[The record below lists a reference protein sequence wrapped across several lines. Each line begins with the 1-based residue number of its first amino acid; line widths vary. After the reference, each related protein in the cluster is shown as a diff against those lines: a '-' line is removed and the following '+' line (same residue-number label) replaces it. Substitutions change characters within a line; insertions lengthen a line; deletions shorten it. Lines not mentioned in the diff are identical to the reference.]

1 VKVSKS
7 TKVILFILT
16 LFVTAMFL
24 LPIIWMLSS
33 SLKDNNSIFKV
44 PPDLIPKPALWKN
57 YLEAVLYIPFFKYLK
72 NTAVISL
79 LSTLGMVIS
88 TPSVA
93 YAFAKMKWPGRS
105 IAFVIVLSTMMLPFQ
120 VQIIPLYVIFKKIGW
135 IGTILP
141 LVVPNFFSNALYI
154 FLIRQFMVGI
164 PDAVCE
170 SAFIDGAGHF
180 TILTRIVVPFCLP
193 AIFAV
198 GLFTFMG
205 CWTDFFGPLIF
216 LSNENTYTLSLGLQ
230 QFSSVHHTQWN
241 YLMAAC
247 VMFTVPVLTLFFF
260 TQRFFL
266 QGITFSGVKG

>member
-1 VKVSKS
+1 
-7 TKVILFILT
+7 
-16 LFVTAMFL
+16 
-24 LPIIWMLSS
+24 
-33 SLKDNNSIFKV
+33 
-44 PPDLIPKPALWKN
+44 
-57 YLEAVLYIPFFKYLK
+57 
-72 NTAVISL
+72 
-79 LSTLGMVIS
+79 MVIS

-93 YAFAKMKWPGRS
+93 YAFAKLKWPGRN
-105 IAFVIVLSTMMLPFQ
+105 IAFIIVLSTMMLPFQ
-120 VQIIPLYVIFKKIGW
+120 VQIIPLYVTFKAIGW

-154 FLIRQFMVGI
+154 FLMRQFMIGI
-164 PDAVCE
+164 PDAICE

-205 CWTDFFGPLIF
+205 SWTDFFGPLIF
-216 LSNENTYTLSLGLQ
+216 LSNENTYTLSVGLQ

-241 YLMAAC
+241 YLMAAS
-247 VMFTVPVLTLFFF
+247 VMFTLPVLTLFFF